1 MLIFLPPVD
10 LAKSRDNSG
19 WTSLHLASCFGHK
32 DVVVELLKVRVALA
46 LFCTKHTLYLLYGTQ
61 LQAGADVNLQ
71 NDMGDT
77 PLHKAASAGRKV
89 N

>member
-1 MLIFLPPVD
+1 MLMFLSPVD
-10 LAKSRDNSG
+10 VAKSRDSLG
-19 WTSLHLASCFGHK
+19 WTSLHLASCFGHI
-32 DVVVELLKVRVALA
+32 DVVVELLKARVAIA
-46 LFCTKHTLYLLYGTQ
+46 HFYSKYTLYSLYGTQ